1 MSVSSADQA
10 AVDGVGRTAPGNIRN
25 ALRSISDLPHPPRLP
40 LVGNAHQ
47 LVRTSRVHSIAE
59 RWAGRYGPIV
69 RVDIG
74 RRRLVGISDADEIHR
89 ILRERPQGFRRWRDQ
104 EVVSREIS
112 MLAGESS
119 AAGVFIAEGDD
130 WKRQRRLVIT
140 ALNTNHLH
148 RYFHVIRTATERLHR
163 RLAQAAADGR
173 TLEITRDLSSYT
185 VDVISALAFG
195 QDLNTLEGG
204 EDELQRDIQRV
215 LEMTA
220 RRLAMPVPYWRWVR
234 LPADRALDRSV
245 AHLRRAQ
252 EGFIAQARE
261 RMAARPELYEA
272 PENMLEAMLAAQR
285 ADGTFTDEEIIANVG
300 TIIVAGEDTTAHTLA
315 WTIWLLAS
323 RPDIQRRLALEADAA
338 LGEDRFPTDHGRIED
353 LRYGEAVIRE
363 SMRLKTVGP
372 LLTLEPLVDTTIC
385 DTHIPARTRLLLLL
399 REAGLRD
406 GEDASDF
413 DPDRWLNGSDE
424 DRAPKSLAFGA
435 GPRFC
440 PGRNLA
446 FLEAKTALAMIARNF
461 EIELDSSRGPV
472 TECFGFTMIPKGLRV
487 RLTKRAAEGEPVRV
501 NASESRAV

>member
-173 TLEITRDLSSYT
+173 TLEITRDLSPIPSM
-185 VDVISALAFG
+185 SS
-195 QDLNTLEGG
+195 
-204 EDELQRDIQRV
+204 
-215 LEMTA
+215 
-220 RRLAMPVPYWRWVR
+220 P
-234 LPADRALDRSV
+234 RS
-245 AHLRRAQ
+245 R
-252 EGFIAQARE
+252 
-261 RMAARPELYEA
+261 
-272 PENMLEAMLAAQR
+272 
-285 ADGTFTDEEIIANVG
+285 
-300 TIIVAGEDTTAHTLA
+300 
-315 WTIWLLAS
+315 S
-323 RPDIQRRLALEADAA
+323 
-338 LGEDRFPTDHGRIED
+338 GR
-353 LRYGEAVIRE
+353 
-363 SMRLKTVGP
+363 T
-372 LLTLEPLVDTTIC
+372 
-385 DTHIPARTRLLLLL
+385 
-399 REAGLRD
+399 
-406 GEDASDF
+406 
-413 DPDRWLNGSDE
+413 
-424 DRAPKSLAFGA
+424 
-435 GPRFC
+435 
-440 PGRNLA
+440 
-446 FLEAKTALAMIARNF
+446 
-461 EIELDSSRGPV
+461 
-472 TECFGFTMIPKGLRV
+472 
-487 RLTKRAAEGEPVRV
+487 
-501 NASESRAV
+501 